1 MILIDFFFS
10 PLEPPPPEAPPPTTT
25 LSSEM
30 RSEAFSEIVI
40 NSRGLK
46 MEWRR
51 GEGSGGEGLQSS
63 F

>member
-1 MILIDFFFS
+1 MILIDFFS
-10 PLEPPPPEAPPPTTT
+10 PPPHPTTTTT

-40 NSRGLK
+40 NSLGLK

-51 GEGSGGEGLQSS
+51 GEGSVGEGLQSS